1 MRSLEHSTVR
11 SAERRDIFGT
21 HSSRSTAQTNYH
33 SARADFA
40 GRSGRRARVLA
51 ARVANPQPH
60 IGKIYHL
67 IGPQSEEN
75 MHVYAQYSYLL
86 AMIRGYRG
94 D

>member
-1 MRSLEHSTVR
+1 MKSS
-11 SAERRDIFGT
+11 ERILPEAPHRQITIRRG
-21 HSSRSTAQTNYH
+21 QT
-33 SARADFA
+33 SPVAVEDV
-40 GRSGRRARVLA
+40 ARVLA
-51 ARVANPQPH
+51 GRVANPQPH

-67 IGPQSEEN
+67 IGPQSEN

>member
-1 MRSLEHSTVR
+1 MKSS
-11 SAERRDIFGT
+11 ERILPEAPHNKLPFG
-21 HSSRSTAQTNYH
+21 
-33 SARADFA
+33 RADFA
-40 GRSGRRARVLA
+40 NRSGRRSRVLA
-51 ARVANPQPH
+51 AQVANPQPH

-67 IGPQSEEN
+67 IGPQSEN

>member
-1 MRSLEHSTVR
+1 
-11 SAERRDIFGT
+11 
-21 HSSRSTAQTNYH
+21 
-33 SARADFA
+33 
-40 GRSGRRARVLA
+40 VLA